1 MGFSIGCSLGSHVW
15 VRNTGKFPPLCRKER
30 LNLSTMCSEFNKPCK
45 IRVSLCKSELVDFDE
60 RTSPTESLV
69 VPFFDNHDPRNTS
82 TGHFKLSEDVSF
94 IAAIEVHV
102 GSAVAVSVQIRK
114 EIGRCYELIHRLGR
128 GVVYLGSS
136 RMGPDHPHYS
146 QALELGRE
154 VANLLDCTSWTG
166 AGPGLMDAATKGAL
180 EAGKP
185 VGGFKIAK
193 EAGEWTA
200 SNFHSYLPSET
211 YLTCRFFSARK
222 HGLVDAAVRS
232 SCSDRTAVVA
242 LPGGIGTLDEM
253 FEILTL
259 IQLQR
264 IGSELPVPFLVM
276 NYDSY
281 YQKLLDFL
289 GDCENWGTVS
299 KGEVASLWKICE
311 NNSEALAYL
320 ADFYG
325 LPSSGEE
332 RHELRKGLQD
342 FGENYLKKLGKD
354 KASMAICESFQEAA
368 SMLPEGNVDFYLSTS
383 FCRLPFY
390 GIDFGWGKPTW
401 VTIPAGDYKNVVSI
415 MDAKDGKGIEAWV
428 TLTEDDMA
436 FFERDREL
444 LAAASFDSV
453 ASDLIMPMS
462 SL

>member
-1 MGFSIGCSLGSHVW
+1 MGFSIVVSHVLM
-15 VRNTGKFPPLCRKER
+15 RIDTGKFPSLTGKEKFS
-30 LNLSTMCSEFNKPCK
+30 LISDMSSKFNKPSK
-45 IRVSLCKSELVDFDE
+45 TRISQCKSEMVDFDE
-60 RTSPTESLV
+60 RRSLDENLRNKVISSVSLWWSLSLRTS
-69 VPFFDNHDPRNTS
+69 NHGILLLATLS
-82 TGHFKLSEDVSF
+82 LSEDVPF
-94 IAAIEVHV
+94 LAAIEVHMV
-102 GSAVAVSVQIRK
+102 LQLQCVS
-114 EIGRCYELIHRLGR
+114 RLGR

-136 RMGPDHPHYS
+136 RMGPGHSHYL

-232 SCSDRTAVVA
+232 TSSDRTAVVA

-264 IGSELPVPFLVM
+264 IGSEFPVPFLVM

-289 GDCENWGTVS
+289 GDCEDWGTVS
-299 KGEVASLWKICE
+299 KGEVGSLWKICE

-320 ADFYG
+320 TDFYA

-332 RHELRKGLQD
+332 RHEVRLQ
-342 FGENYLKKLGKD
+342 
-354 KASMAICESFQEAA
+354 
-368 SMLPEGNVDFYLSTS
+368 
-383 FCRLPFY
+383 
-390 GIDFGWGKPTW
+390 
-401 VTIPAGDYKNVVSI
+401 
-415 MDAKDGKGIEAWV
+415 AK
-428 TLTEDDMA
+428 TE
-436 FFERDREL
+436 
-444 LAAASFDSV
+444 
-453 ASDLIMPMS
+453 
-462 SL
+462 